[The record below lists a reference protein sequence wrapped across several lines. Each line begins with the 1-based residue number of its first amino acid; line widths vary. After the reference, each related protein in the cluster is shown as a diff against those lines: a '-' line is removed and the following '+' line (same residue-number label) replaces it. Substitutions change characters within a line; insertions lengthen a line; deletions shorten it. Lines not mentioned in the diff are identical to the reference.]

1 MKFAAL
7 FMLLTGWIAGLNP
20 QSPINHSRTWAGE
33 IDGVKSWVT
42 VLARD
47 RDFTEE
53 QLTSSDW
60 NNWGNTETD
69 AYLFAFG
76 RQEDVHLILAF
87 EMDEQ
92 QGTPAA
98 RVYLNDFGRLP
109 LVYEVRNTDLKVLT
123 NGGFPYLTMRPK
135 SGSWWVDGKPNY
147 DLEILVDG
155 MDTTSFLAE
164 EFKTDGI
171 IDWVIIVGSDTA
183 GEPAW
188 ETMELIN
195 DPHPTWGY
203 SRFGAQQQFQA
214 EKQVFEK
221 YSGFFKNF
229 PYFHIAQRSQNYF
242 TEQVFPL
249 YFDLRT
255 YTFQLHK
262 FAGFQQGGTWAV
274 NSISNPPDV
283 DFEAPFVFYNF
294 DSSNNYSELV
304 IRSFYMPSESQ
315 FFNFKFSGLPSNE
328 IRYSWKTTSSLDW
341 QYGIHTNGLKEMPE
355 QVSVGGIIMN
365 SISAD
370 AFPGWVVDN
379 EWPLIH
385 FIEAVEGYPGS
396 EGIYFYNGRITDV
409 WPWISGSREQEP
421 DYLSN
426 PYLPIAS
433 ELTYFSDES
442 IPMGFRGEIAFGLHL
457 KPALY
462 ISPIDNRVH
471 LLHAKSGTWNLS
483 ENQVLRYENRSGDAY
498 IDTWILEDVL
508 AWSEDEYMRLPLD
521 SSRNQA
527 LYHLN
532 DLLVFSSTDEVVI
545 IDHPIPNAILQ
556 INPPTDQ
563 ATWEAFRSTVVPITD
578 QALPPQDLLAW
589 AEAFSGQRITVN
601 GASVFEVMMDEAGSA
616 LYLEIQPGYR
626 VSSGD
631 NSSWSGLSPGI
642 YQIRLRDN
650 HWQIRPAVPASVHFV
665 ADTFLVQSSSFYVNQ
680 PVQVD
685 AAVQN
690 LGDVNSGPLSIEL
703 WAAVDGEPAELVSEQ
718 ELTLGPAQ
726 SVPIKQVWH
735 PQHDGQYQLELRIV
749 GDATET
755 QPHLLTNIT
764 ILTTQDAQI
773 ARAARLSLPTQ
784 PALVLVL
791 LFSLSLGA
799 VLIAAVINQGSKK
812 Q

>member
-262 FAGFQQGGTWAV
+262 
-274 NSISNPPDV
+274 D
-283 DFEAPFVFYNF
+283 
-294 DSSNNYSELV
+294 
-304 IRSFYMPSESQ
+304 R
-315 FFNFKFSGLPSNE
+315 K
-328 IRYSWKTTSSLDW
+328 
-341 QYGIHTNGLKEMPE
+341 
-355 QVSVGGIIMN
+355 SV
-365 SISAD
+365 
-370 AFPGWVVDN
+370 V
-379 EWPLIH
+379 
-385 FIEAVEGYPGS
+385 
-396 EGIYFYNGRITDV
+396 
-409 WPWISGSREQEP
+409 
-421 DYLSN
+421 
-426 PYLPIAS
+426 
-433 ELTYFSDES
+433 
-442 IPMGFRGEIAFGLHL
+442 
-457 KPALY
+457 
-462 ISPIDNRVH
+462 
-471 LLHAKSGTWNLS
+471 
-483 ENQVLRYENRSGDAY
+483 
-498 IDTWILEDVL
+498 
-508 AWSEDEYMRLPLD
+508 
-521 SSRNQA
+521 
-527 LYHLN
+527 
-532 DLLVFSSTDEVVI
+532 
-545 IDHPIPNAILQ
+545 
-556 INPPTDQ
+556 
-563 ATWEAFRSTVVPITD
+563 
-578 QALPPQDLLAW
+578 
-589 AEAFSGQRITVN
+589 
-601 GASVFEVMMDEAGSA
+601 
-616 LYLEIQPGYR
+616 
-626 VSSGD
+626 
-631 NSSWSGLSPGI
+631 
-642 YQIRLRDN
+642 
-650 HWQIRPAVPASVHFV
+650 
-665 ADTFLVQSSSFYVNQ
+665 
-680 PVQVD
+680 
-685 AAVQN
+685 
-690 LGDVNSGPLSIEL
+690 
-703 WAAVDGEPAELVSEQ
+703 
-718 ELTLGPAQ
+718 
-726 SVPIKQVWH
+726 
-735 PQHDGQYQLELRIV
+735 
-749 GDATET
+749 
-755 QPHLLTNIT
+755 
-764 ILTTQDAQI
+764 
-773 ARAARLSLPTQ
+773 
-784 PALVLVL
+784 
-791 LFSLSLGA
+791 
-799 VLIAAVINQGSKK
+799 
-812 Q
+812 